1 MMSSITTISQTK
13 IPVTR
18 ISFPGISLRTRD
30 GHRLR
35 GYFGDLFR
43 EHSPI
48 LHNHYEDGSLRYG
61 YPLVQYK
68 ILHGKPTL
76 VGLWEGAELL
86 AKLFTKI
93 HELNLAGEK
102 IAVMNKNIHYEQAL
116 TGLSEDLYQY
126 KFENLWMALN
136 LENHRDYMKFSA
148 AERKA
153 QLKRV
158 LISQILVFFK
168 DIGLWLKPEERIVAH
183 VKVTEREAQFKNQT
197 MLAFS
202 GTFTANVLLPEGL
215 GLGKQVA
222 RGFGA
227 IKRI

>member
-1 MMSSITTISQTK
+1 MMSSITTFSQTK

-18 ISFPGISLRTRD
+18 VSFPGISLRTRD

-48 LHNHYEDGSLRYG
+48 LHNHYADGSLRYG

-76 VGLWEGAELL
+76 VGLMEGAELL

-93 HELNLAGEK
+93 RELNLGGEQ
-102 IAVMNKNIHYEQAL
+102 IPVINKNIQYELAV

-126 KFENLWMALN
+126 QFENLWMALN
-136 LENHRDYMKFSA
+136 QENHRDYMKFSA
-148 AERKA
+148 AERQA

-168 DIGLWLKPEERIVAH
+168 DVGLWLKPEERIMAH
-183 VKVTEREAQFKNQT
+183 VKVTEGVAQFKNQS
-197 MLAFS
+197 MVAFS
-202 GTFTANVLLPEGL
+202 GTFTANVLLPDGI

-227 IKRI
+227 IKKL